1 MAETPSS
8 PLEATL
14 AYAEDFHP
22 EDEILRLARRQAVEV
37 GAPPVSP
44 SCGAALCFL
53 ATAVNARAVVE
64 IGTGCGVSG
73 LWLLRGMR
81 PDGTLTSVD
90 VEPEHQRLARQSFA
104 QAGFS
109 GGRVRLIT
117 GRALDVLP
125 RLSDGGYDMVF
136 CDGAMREY
144 GDYLAES
151 VRLLR
156 VGGVV
161 VFDNA
166 LLHHRVADPARRDPE
181 TVAVRELGKLVRSD
195 ERLRPLLLPLGGGIL
210 AALKLGS

>member
-1 MAETPSS
+1 MAEAPTS

-14 AYAEDFHP
+14 AYAEEFHT
-22 EDEILRLARRQAVEV
+22 EDEILQAARQHGVQV
-37 GAPPVSP
+37 GARPILPGG
-44 SCGAALCFL
+44 GAALCFL
-53 ATAVNARAVVE
+53 ATAINARAVVE

-81 PDGTLTSVD
+81 QDGTLTSVD

-109 GGRVRLIT
+109 GGRIRLIT

-125 RLSDGGYDMVF
+125 RLSDGGYDLVF
-136 CDGAMREY
+136 CDGATQEY
-144 GDYLAES
+144 ADYLAES

-156 VGGVV
+156 VGGIV

-166 LLHHRVADPARRDPE
+166 LWHNRVADPAQRDPD
-181 TVAVRELGKLVRSD
+181 TVAVRELGKLFRSD
-195 ERLRPLLLPLGGGIL
+195 ERLRPLMIPLGDGIL
-210 AALKLGS
+210 AAIKLSD

>member
-1 MAETPSS
+1 MAEAPTS

-14 AYAEDFHP
+14 AYAEEFHT
-22 EDEILRLARRQAVEV
+22 EDEILQAARQHGVQV
-37 GAPPVSP
+37 GARPILPGG
-44 SCGAALCFL
+44 GAALCFL
-53 ATAVNARAVVE
+53 ATAINARAVVE

-81 PDGTLTSVD
+81 QDGTLTSVD

-109 GGRVRLIT
+109 GGRIRLIT

-125 RLSDGGYDMVF
+125 RLSDGGYDLVF
-136 CDGAMREY
+136 CDGAMQEY
-144 GDYLAES
+144 ADYLAES

-156 VGGVV
+156 VGGIV

-166 LLHHRVADPARRDPE
+166 LWHNRVADPAQRDPD
-181 TVAVRELGKLVRSD
+181 TVAVRELGKLFRSD
-195 ERLRPLLLPLGGGIL
+195 ERLRPLMIPLGDGIL
-210 AALKLGS
+210 AAIKLSD